1 MAASGVECLRSIRS
15 EGTLGAMHR
24 FIALFTVCFVCGGCA
39 ATNRKHTTP
48 APVTRVFVATAHSQ
62 VGQAASGEAS
72 RVGTVAADPKVLPL
86 GSLILVTEA
95 GRYSGRYKVIDT
107 GPGVKG
113 RRIDIYMASDREA
126 RRFGRRRV
134 GVRVLRR
141 GDGQRETGG
150 SP

>member
-1 MAASGVECLRSIRS
+1 MQRI
-15 EGTLGAMHR
+15 T
-24 FIALFTVCFVCGGCA
+24 ALFTVWLVCGGCA
-39 ATNRKHTTP
+39 AAKKRHP
-48 APVTRVFVATAHSQ
+48 AAAPVTRVFVATAHSQ
-62 VGQAASGEAS
+62 EGRAASGEHS

-86 GSLILVTEA
+86 GSLILVSRA
-95 GRYSGRYKVIDT
+95 GKYSGRYKVIDT

-134 GVRVLRR
+134 GVRVLRH
-141 GDGQRETGG
+141 GNGPEQADG